1 MMKYMTFVYKWN
13 SRELRKIILAIL
25 KSWMA
30 DNIKR
35 VNYVQNYSL
44 QEKWIKKEEEKL
56 LLIHTENV
64 DDLLIFL
71 SKNFPQI
78 EKIDIN

>member
-1 MMKYMTFVYKWN
+1 MNYIVFVYKWN

-30 DNIKR
+30 NNIKR
-35 VNYVQNYSL
+35 INYVQNYVS
-44 QEKWIKKEEEKL
+44 QTDWIKKIEEKL
-56 LLIHTENV
+56 LLINTDNQ
-64 DDLLIFL
+64 DDLLDFL

-78 EKIDIN
+78 ERIYVN

>member
-1 MMKYMTFVYKWN
+1 MNYLMFVYKWK
-13 SRELRKIILAIL
+13 SRDLRKIIIAML

-30 DNIKR
+30 DNIKKI
-35 VNYVQNYSL
+35 NYVQNYL
-44 QEKWIKKEEEKL
+44 LKDWKNIEKNEEKIL
-56 LLIHTENV
+56 LVCTQ
-64 DDLLIFL
+64 DKDKLLGFL

>member
-1 MMKYMTFVYKWN
+1 MMKYITFVYKWN

-35 VNYVQNYSL
+35 LNYVQNYSL
-44 QEKWIKKEEEKL
+44 QEKWIKKEEEKMV
-56 LLIHTENV
+56 LIHTENV
-64 DDLLIFL
+64 DDLLVFP

>member
-35 VNYVQNYSL
+35 LNYVQNYSL
-44 QEKWIKKEEEKL
+44 QEKWIKKEEEKMV
-56 LLIHTENV
+56 LIHTENV
-64 DDLLIFL
+64 DDLLVFL